1 MFDSVSAAAVC
12 SVMCIK
18 ILGKESD
25 PKEVK
30 KVVLIL
36 VLQNLACSTWSISVF
51 FVLLCFASLITNS
64 IEMQIWVNL
73 VSEEPVF
80 LADLQDC
87 SAYGC
92 AKRC

>member
-1 MFDSVSAAAVC
+1 M
-12 SVMCIK
+12 
-18 ILGKESD
+18 
-25 PKEVK
+25 
-30 KVVLIL
+30 
-36 VLQNLACSTWSISVF
+36 F